1 MVTQTLV
8 ANGAKVYITGRRK
21 EALETVVQKYS
32 TAPGK
37 IIVYVK
43 YKSQNESISDQSL
56 SLPGDITKK
65 EAIQRLAKE
74 AESQE
79 PKGIQLLV
87 NNAGI
92 ARDGNT
98 KYSNSK
104 SEFKLRFINEVLR
117 APLIIYTVCPVYFR
131 SFNEV

>member
-56 SLPGDITKK
+56 SLPGDI
-65 EAIQRLAKE
+65 AKE

>member
-56 SLPGDITKK
+56 SLPGDITRQGGRVPRAKGYS
-65 EAIQRLAKE
+65 AIGEQRWHCQRWQHK
-74 AESQE
+74 
-79 PKGIQLLV
+79 IQ
-87 NNAGI
+87 
-92 ARDGNT
+92 
-98 KYSNSK
+98 
-104 SEFKLRFINEVLR
+104 
-117 APLIIYTVCPVYFR
+117 
-131 SFNEV
+131 

>member
-1 MVTQTLV
+1 MITQTLV

-21 EALETVVQKYS
+21 EVLETVVQKYS

-37 IIVYVK
+37 IIAYVK

-74 AESQE
+74 AESKE

-87 NNAGI
+87 NITGASGKCLDSNI
-92 ARDGNT
+92 S
-98 KYSNSK
+98 YSWL
-104 SEFKLRFINEVLR
+104 LRR
-117 APLIIYTVCPVYFR
+117 CT
-131 SFNEV
+131 